1 MPGFDPLSQEVV
13 YATKGNIKAPAGLYA
28 SASAAA
34 SLATSRVNDFL
45 AKPLKLSGETDATVT
60 INANAFPIADTA
72 TPVS

>member
-1 MPGFDPLSQEVV
+1 MLDPLSQEVV

-28 SASAAA
+28 SATVAAA
-34 SLATSRVNDFL
+34 LAASRVNDFL